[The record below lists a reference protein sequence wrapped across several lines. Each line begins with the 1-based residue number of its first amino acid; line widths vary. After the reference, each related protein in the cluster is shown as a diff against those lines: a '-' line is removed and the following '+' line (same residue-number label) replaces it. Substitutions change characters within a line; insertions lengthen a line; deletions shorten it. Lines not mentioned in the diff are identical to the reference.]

1 MSGDVEEETVLS
13 GIASL
18 ALSSSTIS
26 AANGVPGD
34 FDESWIDAL
43 PDDKDDREFRLLNV
57 AESKCLFF
65 KSMPPTTVESA
76 IVSYVYMTLLA
87 FIHTD
92 MIIFVHTSSLSDAV

>member
-1 MSGDVEEETVLS
+1 MEEDTVLS

-34 FDESWIDAL
+34 FEESWIDAF
-43 PDDKDDREFRLLNV
+43 PDDRDDREFRLLSV

-65 KSMPPTTVESA
+65 KSTTASAAESVAA
-76 IVSYVYMTLLA
+76 IS
-87 FIHTD
+87 
-92 MIIFVHTSSLSDAV
+92 